1 MKQLKNITS
10 DELVGRK
17 VKLTKSFTT
26 YGGITYAAGTVGT
39 IEYAFRGAVIS
50 FPACPC
56 CGCHGMIKFRSKD
69 ELFGSVYLLESG
81 GKDGKVGKEE

>member
-39 IEYAFRGAVIS
+39 IEYAFRGAVVS
-50 FPACPC
+50 FPVCPC
-56 CGCHGMIKFRSKD
+56 CGCHGMIKFRSKAD
-69 ELFGSVYLLESG
+69 LFDGAQLLESG
-81 GKDGKVGKEE
+81 AQNGTK